1 MIEPVKCGQALVE
14 QIETTP
20 CFTPTLWW
28 LGHSGF
34 ALKYRRSIIYVDP
47 YLSTEK
53 PRLTAPPLH
62 AASVT
67 HAGLVLS
74 THSHHC
80 HLDPGTVPAILTASP
95 RAKLVLPIRAAED
108 AHAM

>member
-34 ALKYRRSIIYVDP
+34 VLKYRDSILYIDP
-47 YLSTEK
+47 FLSTDR
-53 PRLTAPPLH
+53 PRLTARPLQPQEIH
-62 AASVT
+62 
-67 HAGLVLS
+67 HAGLVLA
-74 THSHHC
+74 THSHC
-80 HLDPGTVPAILTASP
+80 SHLDPGTIHSILAASP
-95 RAKLVLPIRAAED
+95 RAKLVLPA
-108 AHAM
+108 